1 MPIRMLLPDPGE
13 NSQAI
18 RNRSSPSR
26 QIYLISDA
34 AAFAIHQVTVPARLN
49 ASRLLT
55 DVTGRRNQGRNAVHV
70 SRRTNREDRHSHR
83 NFAPVT
89 LAGRIG
95 LAQRL
100 STSYVQRPGARIL
113 SSVSACRLPCPVG

>member
-1 MPIRMLLPDPGE
+1 MPIRMLLPNPGQ
-13 NSQAI
+13 NPQAI

-26 QIYLISDA
+26 QIDLISDA
-34 AAFAIHQVTVPARLN
+34 AAFAIHQIAVPARLN

-83 NFAPVT
+83 NFALVT
-89 LAGRIG
+89 VAVWMG
-95 LAQRL
+95 LPPPL
-100 STSYVQRPGARIL
+100 LLTSE
-113 SSVSACRLPCPVG
+113 